1 MDINESWQK
10 VLNSGAPADIGLM
23 LEGTYPFVS
32 GGVSSWVRQIIDGF
46 PQFTFALVFLGGA
59 QKHYGDMKYPLP
71 SNVVHLEVHY
81 LMDPQRGDKPH
92 RMKGNPAAYTTVND
106 LHEVLRSTRGID
118 LNLLMKRLV
127 KELGDSKNMGL
138 DSFLHSQEAWTQI
151 TDSYSNFCTEPSFV
165 NYFWT
170 VRIMHTPVFRLAAM
184 TDNIPPMKVVHS
196 ISTGY
201 AGFLA
206 TLLKH
211 KRGVPFIL
219 TEHGIYTKERK
230 IDLAQAD
237 WIEDPREAFGSSLDA
252 DVSYVRR
259 LWIRFFEGI
268 GRVAYDAANPII
280 SLYEGNRS
288 RQVQDGA
295 DKRRTHVIP
304 NGIDLDRFIPV
315 RTSRKKGVPP
325 ILALIGRVV
334 PIKDIKTF
342 IRAMRTI
349 CNTLPNAEG
358 WIVGPEEED
367 QDYATEC
374 RALVE
379 NLELQNGVKF
389 LGFQKVEDIFRQVG
403 VLVLTSISEAL
414 PLVILEGFASGVP
427 AVATDVGSCRELIE
441 GGRPEDKALGIA
453 GAVVSI
459 ASPEATAQSALS
471 LLQNES
477 TWYAAQQAGIKR
489 VEAYYTQKDM
499 FENYGGIY
507 QAAFDAVERNG

>member
-1 MDINESWQK
+1 MNKSWEK
-10 VLNSGAPADIGLM
+10 VLNSGASADIGLM

-46 PQFTFALVFLGGA
+46 PQYTFALIFLGGA
-59 QKHYGDMKYPLP
+59 RKHYGDIKYPLP

-81 LMDPQRGDKPH
+81 LMDRQPGGKPH
-92 RMKGNPAAYTTVND
+92 RMKGNSRVFKTVKD
-106 LHEVLRSTRGID
+106 LHDVLRSAHGTD
-118 LNLLMKRLV
+118 LHILMNTLV
-127 KELGDSKNMGL
+127 KELGQPEGIGL
-138 DSFLHSQEAWTQI
+138 DSFLHSQEAWDQI
-151 TDSYSNFCTEPSFV
+151 TDSYQGFCTEPSFV

-184 TDNIPPMKVVHS
+184 TDSIPQVQVIHS

-211 KRGVPFIL
+211 KRQIPFVL

-280 SLYEGNRS
+280 SLYEGNRL
-288 RQVQDGA
+288 RQIEDGA
-295 DKRRTHVIP
+295 DKKRTQVIP
-304 NGIDLDRFIPV
+304 NGIDLDRFITV
-315 RTSRKKGVPP
+315 RSARKKGVPP

-349 CNTLPNAEG
+349 CNTMPNAEG
-358 WIVGPEEED
+358 WIVGPEDED
-367 QDYATEC
+367 QGYAVEC

-379 NLELQNGVKF
+379 NLELHNHVKF

-403 VLVLTSISEAL
+403 LLVLTSISEAL

-441 GGRPEDKALGIA
+441 GGHPEDKAFGSA

-459 ASPEATAQSALS
+459 ASPEATAHAALE

-477 TWYAAQQAGIKR
+477 VWADAQAAGIKR

-499 FENYGGIY
+499 FANYGDVY
-507 QAAFDAVERNG
+507 QEAFDAVERND

>member
-1 MDINESWQK
+1 MNKSWHK
-10 VLNSGAPADIGLM
+10 VLDSGAPADIGLM
-23 LEGTYPFVS
+23 LEGTYPYVS
-32 GGVSSWVRQIIDGF
+32 GGVSSWVRQIIEGF
-46 PQFTFALVFLGGA
+46 PQLTFALVFLGGA
-59 QKHYGDMKYPLP
+59 QKHYGDIKYPLP
-71 SNVVHLEVHY
+71 PNVVHLEVHY
-81 LMDPQRGDKPH
+81 LMDPQPGGKPH
-92 RMKGNPAAYTTVND
+92 RKKGNPHVFATVKE
-106 LHEVLRSTRGID
+106 LHEVLRSAHGTD
-118 LNLLMKRLV
+118 LKWLMKNLV
-127 KELGDSKNMGL
+127 KELGQHHGIGL
-138 DSFLHSQEAWTQI
+138 DSFLHSQEAWDQI
-151 TDSYSNFCTEPSFV
+151 TDSYQDFCTEPSFV

-184 TDNIPPMKVVHS
+184 TDSIPPVKVLHS

-206 TLLKH
+206 ALLKH
-211 KRGVPFIL
+211 KRNIPFIL

-280 SLYEGNRS
+280 SLYEGNRL
-288 RQVQDGA
+288 RQIEDGA
-295 DKRRTHVIP
+295 EKRRTRVIP
-304 NGIDLDRFIPV
+304 NGIDLERFLPV
-315 RTSRKKGVPP
+315 RSARDKGVPP

-367 QDYATEC
+367 EDYAAEC
-374 RALVE
+374 RSLVE
-379 NLELQNGVKF
+379 NLELQNSVKF
-389 LGFQKVEDIFRQVG
+389 LGFRKVEDIFRKIG
-403 VLVLTSISEAL
+403 ILVLTSISEAL
-414 PLVILEGFASGVP
+414 PLVILEGFANGVP

-441 GGRPEDKALGIA
+441 GGRPEDKELGMA
-453 GAVVSI
+453 GAVVPI
-459 ASPEATAQSALS
+459 ASPEATAQSALA

-477 TWYAAQQAGIKR
+477 AWYDAQQAGLKR
-489 VEAYYTQKDM
+489 VKAYYTQKDM
-499 FENYGGIY
+499 FANYGGIY
-507 QAAFDAVERNG
+507 REAFAAAERND

>member
-1 MDINESWQK
+1 MKNSWNN

-59 QKHYGDMKYPLP
+59 RKHYGDIKYPLP
-71 SNVVHLEVHY
+71 PNVVHLEVHY
-81 LMDPQRGDKPH
+81 LMDSRRGGKSH
-92 RMKGNPAAYTTVND
+92 RMTGDPAVSATVKH
-106 LHEVLRSTRGID
+106 LHEVLRSARSAD
-118 LNLLMKRLV
+118 FNPLLRNV
-127 KELGDSKNMGL
+127 IKELGQSTGVGL
-138 DSFLHSQEAWTQI
+138 EYFLHSQQAWAQI
-151 TDSYSNFCTEPSFV
+151 TDTYTKFCTEPSFV

-170 VRIMHTPVFRLAAM
+170 VRIMHLPIFRLAAM
-184 TDNIPPMKVVHS
+184 TDGIPSVKVVHS

-206 TLLKH
+206 SLLKH
-211 KRGVPFIL
+211 QRDIPFIL

-237 WIEDPREAFGSSLDA
+237 WIEDPREAFGSSLDV

-268 GRVAYDAANPII
+268 GRVAYDAADPII
-280 SLYEGNRS
+280 SLYEENRL
-288 RQVQDGA
+288 RQIQDGA
-295 DKRRTHVIP
+295 ERRRTRVIP
-304 NGIDLDRFIPV
+304 NGIDLERFLPV
-315 RTSRKKGVPP
+315 RTAREKGVPP

-367 QDYATEC
+367 QDYAAEC

-379 NLELQNGVKF
+379 NLGLQNRVKF
-389 LGFQKVEDIFRQVG
+389 MGFQKVEDIFKKIG
-403 VLVLTSISEAL
+403 LLVLTSISEAL

-427 AVATDVGSCRELIE
+427 AVVTDVGSCRELIE
-441 GGRPEDKALGIA
+441 GGRPEDKALGTA
-453 GAVVSI
+453 GAVVPI
-459 ASPEATAQSALS
+459 AGPEDTAQSALA
-471 LLQNES
+471 LLQNS
-477 TWYAAQQAGIKR
+477 SAWCAAQQTAIHR

-499 FENYGGIY
+499 FLNYLSVY
-507 QAAFDAVERNG
+507 NEALTVVERNH